1 MPNLKT
7 APFHWKNQKAT
18 GILPVHSFYLFIWI
32 SLLLF
37 SGTRLSVHLSIN
49 VAVIWLHE
57 NSSGAHMMENW
68 QVVTGMRFQ
77 VFWLVDI
84 SWQSL
89 RHQSK
94 LYLFPLRINCLD
106 VRSLETLAIEIEGE
120 TAIFPESFVFFRM
133 NRVLIST
140 AFFRQ
145 EVILLSAMN

>member
-1 MPNLKT
+1 MSQDYFAIHYKS
-7 APFHWKNQKAT
+7 KD
-18 GILPVHSFYLFIWI
+18 I
-32 SLLLF
+32 
-37 SGTRLSVHLSIN
+37 LSVN
-49 VAVIWLHE
+49 E

-106 VRSLETLAIEIEGE
+106 VRSLVISGISLNFSKLNGSDNGLQVLSIILSFPSSWENLPTGHQET
-120 TAIFPESFVFFRM
+120 
-133 NRVLIST
+133 NRLS
-140 AFFRQ
+140 
-145 EVILLSAMN
+145 ILLMYERLKGKQTSGHERLDLKGSS